1 MAHEDRPRT
10 LDPESLEGLE
20 AWLAGKLR
28 AKTITLGPAKLLS
41 GGAIGEN
48 WRLGANVGGG
58 PHEGTHVWVLRTDA
72 HSRVATSHQRH
83 HEFACLRAA
92 YEAGVTVPEP
102 IAECAD
108 PGVIGAPF
116 MVVGYAAG
124 VGQARRIVRDPD
136 IDNFGEALVEH
147 LGSELAKIH
156 SIRPPRQDLDFL
168 EVPDGPPALSVISD
182 LQGHLDLVP
191 EPQPALEY
199 VLRWLHDNAP
209 PQAGLVLVH
218 SDYRTGNYMVEHGE
232 LTAILDWEF
241 SHWGDAHE
249 DVGWF
254 CAKCWRFGADAKEA
268 GGVGS
273 REALY
278 RGYNA
283 VSDTPIDPAQV
294 PYWEIMAAARW
305 AVVALLQGERHHS
318 GEEESLELILT
329 GLMAPEMAFDALSD
343 IAALQRQGGMAASA

>member
-10 LDPESLEGLE
+10 LDPENLDPLE
-20 AWLAGKLR
+20 AWLAGELQ
-28 AKTITLGPAKLLS
+28 AEAVSLGPAKLLS

-48 WRLGANVGGG
+48 WRLGAQIMGG
-58 PHEGTHVWVLRTDA
+58 PRDGTHIWVLRTDA

-83 HEFACLRAA
+83 HEYACLK
-92 YEAGVTVPEP
+92 AGHQAGAMAPEP
-102 IAECAD
+102 IAQCAD

-116 MVVGYAAG
+116 MLVGYAAG
-124 VGQARRIVRDPD
+124 VGQARKIVRDPRVES
-136 IDNFGEALVEH
+136 FGEALVER
-147 LGSELAKIH
+147 LGGELAKIH
-156 SIRPPRQDLDFL
+156 SIRPPREDLDFL
-168 EVPDGPPALSVISD
+168 EVPAESPALAVVAE

-199 VLRWLHDNAP
+199 VLRWLRDNAP
-209 PQAGLVLVH
+209 PAAGLVLVH
-218 SDYRTGNYMVEHGE
+218 SDYRTGNYMVDNGE

-241 SHWGDAHE
+241 THWGDGHE

-254 CAKCWRFGADAKEA
+254 CARCWRFGADQLEA

-273 REALY
+273 REAFY

-283 VSDTPIDPAQV
+283 VSDTPIDPSIV

-305 AVVALLQGERHHS
+305 GVVALLQGERHNS

-329 GLMAPEMAFDALSD
+329 GLMAPEMAYDALCD
-343 IAALQRQGGMAASA
+343 IAAQSGKARMAAGG